1 VSMGPEIHDYE
12 ESDMSTANPAADV
25 ARERARLA
33 RAARTARARAIR
45 RRVVA
50 GALALFVAAWLVI
63 GVVLVTG
70 HDPALSTQT
79 ARASSAGSSQ
89 TITSSSSSDSS
100 GSSGLSSSGT
110 GSSSSSQNNASSAP
124 LTTRSS

>member
-1 VSMGPEIHDYE
+1 MTTV
-12 ESDMSTANPAADV
+12 NPAADV

-50 GALALFVAAWLVI
+50 GAVALFVAAWLLI

-70 HDPALSTQT
+70 HDPALSKQT
-79 ARASSAGSSQ
+79 ASASSASSSQ
-89 TITSSSSSDSS
+89 AVTSSSSSDSS
-100 GSSGLSSSGT
+100 GSLGL
-110 GSSSSSQNNASSAP
+110 GSSDSGSASSSQNNSSSAP